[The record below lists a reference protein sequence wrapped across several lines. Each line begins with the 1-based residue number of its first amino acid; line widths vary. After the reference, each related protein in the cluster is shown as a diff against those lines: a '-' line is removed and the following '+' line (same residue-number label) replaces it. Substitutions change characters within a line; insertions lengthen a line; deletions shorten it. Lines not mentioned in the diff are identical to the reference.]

1 MKKIALMLAAVLVVL
16 LFAACGKP
24 ASTADSAASAN
35 LEGTLEEIMEKLYE
49 GIPEDQLPML
59 ANTPITE
66 ENAEY
71 MVGVT
76 ADNFKEGL
84 SSDAMIS
91 AVAHSVCLLRA
102 ESAEAAEE
110 LAKQVEEKADPRK
123 WICVEAEEKIVDR
136 IGDVV
141 VLIMASSENAEA
153 IDANFKA
160 LAE

>member
-1 MKKIALMLAAVLVVL
+1 
-16 LFAACGKP
+16 
-24 ASTADSAASAN
+24 
-35 LEGTLEEIMEKLYE
+35 
-49 GIPEDQLPML
+49 ML

-84 SSDAMIS
+84 SSDAMIN

-110 LAKQVEEKADPRK
+110 LAKQVEEKANPNK
-123 WICVEAEEKIVDR
+123 WVCVSAEETIVDR

-141 VLIMASSENAEA
+141 VLIMASADNAET